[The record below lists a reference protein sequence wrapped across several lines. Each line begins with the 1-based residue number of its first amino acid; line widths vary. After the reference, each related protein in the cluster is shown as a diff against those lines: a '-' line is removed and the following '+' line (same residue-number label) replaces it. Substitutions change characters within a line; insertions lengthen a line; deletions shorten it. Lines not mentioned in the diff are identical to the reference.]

1 MGQVGSES
9 IPGSCHALVTL
20 VVYTSSMNTSTRR
33 DFLVTAGSLTLGS
46 AALSMI
52 GCGGLFAGADGGGAG
67 GSLTKRQFNGELN
80 LPAGTDLTKLKVTGP
95 LGITPLV
102 GNKFSVTGFEQF
114 PVMVTVIEPVTGK
127 TILLGVLDPDSS
139 VHVLDASNCAAT
151 LLFVALGGSQLFGAE
166 RQAFWTDV
174 QALGAL
180 PALVTVVNDRITADL
195 YALENQDAQIIAAL
209 DTAAHAGSPPLA
221 VHQAK
226 QNQSKAISKGREPS
240 DLSIVLVKPGPGGA
254 LNGISVT
261 NANHQGVKLYCH
273 RRRETHIHMYVS
285 SGLNAAGQIHAS
297 VENDVIPPFRL
308 PSRTDSDLI
317 TVGLYQDDVGTAYD
331 VMCLTPLFDSYPAHI
346 FDDGVYEGEKAV
358 WRADLAKM
366 YKRAEVGLV
375 CKILLEAVGMSGVSL
390 DSGILDSVASNLTG
404 LGGNVASLVL
414 AAADGTDLSGG
425 VKSFAQEARSSDT
438 VALDFLQAI
447 APLVQSSNPVLY
459 YDLSR
464 RNYGSEQLIAFRA
477 ALRLI
482 AYTGAMNLS
491 LELGPEYKDLTGGE
505 NSDGS
510 PEVNGGRCI
519 FNIFKRDVRMTPNG
533 GEYSPGTNIPFTIT
547 VDGHEGPFTY
557 DWRLSTVSAATLDDG
572 HGKVGFEFRTDQ
584 KTVTLKTN
592 AGSVG
597 DAYVSAEVFSGPPEA
612 LVSIGVVQTVL
623 VRRGT
628 TGLFVDV
635 FETANSTWVIGMA
648 VFEKPKTPEG
658 GNHYK
663 GGRII
668 VDVVY
673 DDLSNPGNSG
683 SSHYEFTFPPFTGLP
698 GDSVAPP
705 HFAGTKIQPSA
716 GGIGTGQSGI
726 DAYELGNRIV
736 LIRTKGQYFP
746 SSSQSDID
754 FVINTVNKTVADSRV
769 SVVFVPSS

>member
-1 MGQVGSES
+1 M
-9 IPGSCHALVTL
+9 T
-20 VVYTSSMNTSTRR
+20 TSTRR
-33 DFLVTAGSLTLGS
+33 DFLFTAGSLTLGS
-46 AALSMI
+46 VALSMI
-52 GCGGLFAGADGGGAG
+52 GCGGLFAGAGGGGAG

-95 LGITPLV
+95 LGITALV

-114 PVMVTVIEPVTGK
+114 PVMVTVIEPSSGK
-127 TILLGVLDPDSS
+127 TVLLGVMDPDSS
-139 VHVLDASNCAAT
+139 VHVLDAANCAAT
-151 LLFVALGGSQLFGAE
+151 LLFMALGGSQLVGTE
-166 RQAFWTDV
+166 RQAFWTDT

-180 PALVTVVNDRITADL
+180 PALVTVVNDRLIADL
-195 YALENQDAQIIAAL
+195 YALENQDAQVIAAL
-209 DTAAHAGSPPLA
+209 DTAAHAGGPGIA
-221 VHQAK
+221 VHAT
-226 QNQSKAISKGREPS
+226 NPNSVRSNPKGRQPS
-240 DLSIVLVKPGPGGA
+240 DLSIVLVRPDVGA
-254 LNGISVT
+254 SFNGIGVT
-261 NANHQGVKLYCH
+261 NANHQGVKLHCY
-273 RRRETHIHMYVS
+273 RRRETHVHLYVG
-285 SGLNAAGQIHAS
+285 SGVNAAGQIRGS
-297 VENDVIPPFRL
+297 VENDVITPFRL

-317 TVGLYQDDVGTAYD
+317 TVGLYQDDVANSYD
-331 VMCLTPLFDSYPAHI
+331 VICLTPLFDSFPAQI

-358 WRADLAKM
+358 WQADLAKM

-375 CKILLEAVGMSGVSL
+375 CKILLEAVGMSGVTL
-390 DSGILDSVASNLTG
+390 DSGILDTVVGNLTNLGGSVA
-404 LGGNVASLVL
+404 ALVL

-425 VKSFAQEARSSDT
+425 VKNFAQEARSSDN

-447 APLVQSSNPVLY
+447 APLVQTSNPVLY
-459 YDLSR
+459 DDLSR
-464 RNYGSEQLIAFRA
+464 RNYGSEQLVPFRA

-505 NSDGS
+505 NADGS
-510 PEVNGGRCI
+510 PEVNGANCV
-519 FNIFKRDVRMTPNG
+519 FKVVQRDVRMTPNG
-533 GEYSPGTNIPFTIT
+533 GEYSPGTNIPFTVT

-557 DWRLSTVSAATLDDG
+557 DWRLGTISAATLDDG
-572 HGKVGFEFRTDQ
+572 HGKTGFMFRTDQ

-597 DAYVSAEVFSGPPEA
+597 DAFVNVEVFTGPPEA

-628 TGLFVDV
+628 TGLFVEV
-635 FETANSTWVIGMA
+635 FETANSTWLIGMA
-648 VFEKPKTPEG
+648 VFEKPKTPQG
-658 GNHYK
+658 GNHYQ
-663 GGRII
+663 GGRLI

-705 HFAGTKIQPSA
+705 QIAGTKIQPSA

-736 LIRTKGQYFP
+736 LIRTRGQYFP

-754 FVINTVNKTVADSRV
+754 FVITTVNKTVADSRV
-769 SVVFVPSS
+769 AVVFVPSS